1 MHVTARKLTLA
12 AALLLVA
19 GWTVGAWAQNIDAGA
34 IPSGTLTSLVAEI
47 RELRLAVEQSGR
59 TQSQA
64 QALAAYLS
72 VQQVRLSQ
80 LSGQRDD
87 ARREVGSLNDQF
99 QALTLQASKLEEQGT
114 PVTDPNQ
121 RAQFDRFLMETK
133 LRRQQISSRLQAAQT
148 REGELDQLMQAEE
161 ARWTELAGR
170 LEQTTRR

>member
-1 MHVTARKLTLA
+1 VQVIVRKLTLA
-12 AALLLVA
+12 AVLLLVA
-19 GWTVGAWAQNIDAGA
+19 GWTVGAWAQNTDAGT

-47 RELRLAVEQSGR
+47 RALRLAVEQSGR
-59 TQSQA
+59 AQSQA
-64 QALAAYLS
+64 QALGAYLS

-99 QALTLQASKLEEQGT
+99 QALTIQASQLEEQGST
-114 PVTDPNQ
+114 LVDPNQ
-121 RAQFDRFLMETK
+121 RGELQRVLGETK
-133 LRRQQISSRLQAAQT
+133 RRRQQIASRLQAAQT
-148 REGELDQLMQAEE
+148 REGELDQLMQTEE